1 MANIRKLSLIEE
13 FDYNFLL
20 DILKSYKY
28 PRNKIKKLIDSKK
41 IIRVKKGIY
50 VFGKD
55 LSLEPYSLESLA
67 NMIYGPSYISLE
79 YALSFYGMIP
89 ESVKTITSITNK
101 RNKLFKTELGDF
113 SYKYINPKVYSLGIT
128 INKLDKNHSVL
139 MATREKA
146 LIDIL
151 YFNKKLM
158 TNLEMKEYLY
168 KNLRIEKYEL
178 MKLDLEALR
187 ELEFLYGK
195 FVFGISD
202 FIENELLI
210 NKE

>member
-1 MANIRKLSLIEE
+1 
-13 FDYNFLL
+13 
-20 DILKSYKY
+20 
-28 PRNKIKKLIDSKK
+28 
-41 IIRVKKGIY
+41 
-50 VFGKD
+50 
-55 LSLEPYSLESLA
+55 
-67 NMIYGPSYISLE
+67 MIYGPSYISLE